1 MFKRWFALVALF
13 MLVQVSFAAW
23 DGSVKIPKTVKT
35 GGVEYYEITSPEELI
50 GFLDSVTTKNMG
62 KPSLKTYLKNDI
74 VFGAD
79 TSKLCSKRWVRSGR
93 SEYFEGDFDGKGHTI
108 YGLNAE
114 RSLFQIV
121 GQGGGFVHDFNVANS
136 SFSSDT
142 VYTMAAVVS
151 ELQSGLS
158 NVNVINTDVR
168 GPFIVGGVVAR
179 MLCPSDAQ
187 LAYMLNSSMIGGSV
201 KGGTYVGGV
210 VGSAYGR
217 VAGCTNSAKVT
228 FVQNEKVGPDYN
240 VFVGGIAGDA
250 DARDGIS
257 IENCVNRGDVEIVSG
272 AGMAYAG
279 GVVGYVQ
286 GSVRNLQNYGNVS
299 AKTVFTCDTVSP
311 SWKIA
316 LYVGGIAGSKH
327 FRTNETSEI
336 RDFVNEGDVT
346 AIVESILDSG
356 ALMVGGIFGENRNN
370 AFRNALNKGS
380 IKAYGGGKYRKV
392 YAGGIV
398 GNASI
403 YTDVRGF
410 EKLGNRGSVSAEGPY
425 QVWAG
430 GVAGYMERRGTS
442 QFPTLTL
449 SYNYGDITGSVADN
463 PTEYG
468 AMNVGGI
475 FGYAY
480 YAIVADVYN
489 RGKVI
494 AKGKLN
500 EGYSQVGGIA
510 GSWTYPELSLYNSYS
525 AAPVVKG
532 DSIGG
537 LFGYTGSYVA
547 PTNAYYDGSL
557 VDLATMGRYYYDGAV
572 CSDCKKTTA
581 ELQSDEMLD
590 VLNTAGGKSADR
602 GLWVRRG
609 GYPVLKFDSLYK
621 NDSAYLDIQHYAMP
635 PSQANGDTL
644 VYTISKP
651 EELAAFLEMN
661 RYFENFHYKKVKV
674 ELANDIV
681 MGRDSTLL
689 SVRQMSADTTGYAS
703 CVKAD
708 FDGNGHTIYGL
719 NMSRAMF
726 FCLDSSVLMQNFTI
740 ANSRF
745 ENDWGGSAAGVAV
758 KNSGCIRNV
767 TIRNS
772 FVRGG
777 NSAGGI
783 VADNHDVKAGLIL
796 DSKNENTTV
805 IATNMA
811 GGIVGQSDG
820 VLQGVRNSGRVYGR
834 LAGGIVGNASPYYM
848 YGGSSMFIGNAYN
861 TGAVVATGDGAVVGG
876 GVAGYSRST
885 TLSSVFNTG
894 LVEGSSVSGSLTVGG
909 VVGVSDS
916 NTTMSGIGNWG
927 RVHALNG
934 KQVYA
939 GGLVGRVDGYIYKM
953 EEANFFSYIT
963 PVAYSFNYGPVTVKS
978 ALEVSYAGGLIG
990 KGKGFTMQTAY
1001 NRGSVKNEANVAEA
1015 ITGGV
1020 IAVVDSAIIAQTYTF
1035 AETLTGKKVATV
1047 TYEATG
1053 FDTFNHVLYSA
1064 DMGDYPAYNGASA
1077 DMRDSIVE
1085 SLSFEEMMYS
1095 SVMQLHPGLKNEK
1108 YIDNGCLPV
1117 FSYDTTSAC
1126 AVTVVKDFFGD
1137 ADEPYKV
1144 GYIVDVFYAD
1154 STSNPEGGMTP
1165 VEPAVVRMAAPLMQV
1180 KVSSRNITVMD
1191 VPENRPVMVFDMRG
1205 RLVASA
1211 RFHGASVNLTVPRAG
1226 RYLVRSGKQSRLIAV
1241 R

>member
-1 MFKRWFALVALF
+1 MSKRWLAFIALF

-23 DGSVKIPKTVKT
+23 DGSVKIPKKVKT
-35 GGVEYYEITSPEELI
+35 GDLEYYEITSPEELI
-50 GFLDSVTTKNMG
+50 GFLDSVTTANMG
-62 KPSLKTYLKNDI
+62 KPSLRAYLKNDI

-79 TSKLCSKRWVRSGR
+79 TSKLCSKRWERGNR

-136 SFSSDT
+136 SFGSDT
-142 VYTMAAVVS
+142 AYMAAAVVT
-151 ELQSGLS
+151 EMQSGLS

-168 GPFIVGGVVAR
+168 SGFIAGGVVAR
-179 MLCPSDAQ
+179 MLSPSDAQ
-187 LAYMLNSSMIGGSV
+187 LAYILSCNMIGGSV
-201 KGGTYVGGV
+201 KGSTYVGGV
-210 VGSAYGR
+210 VGTAYGR

-257 IENCVNRGDVEIVSG
+257 IENCVNRGDIEMVSG
-272 AGMAYAG
+272 SALSYAG
-279 GVVGYVQ
+279 GVVGYVL

-299 AKTVFTCDTVSP
+299 AKTAFTCDTVS
-311 SWKIA
+311 SDWQIT

-327 FRTNETSEI
+327 FHKNETSET

-346 AIVESILDSG
+346 AIVESALDEG
-356 ALMVGGIFGENRNN
+356 TLMVGGIFGENRNN
-370 AFRNALNKGS
+370 AFRNALNKGA
-380 IKAYGGGKYRKV
+380 IKAYGTGAYRKV
-392 YAGGIV
+392 YAGGII

-410 EKLGNRGSVSAEGPY
+410 EKLGNRGTVSAEGPY
-425 QVWAG
+425 RVWSG
-430 GVAGYMERRGTS
+430 GVAGYMERRGSS
-442 QFPTLTL
+442 QIPALSL
-449 SYNYGDITGSVADN
+449 SYNYGDITGSVTDN

-468 AMNVGGI
+468 VLNVGGI
-475 FGYAY
+475 LGNAY
-480 YAIVADVYN
+480 YTIFSDVYN

-500 EGYSQVGGIA
+500 MGNSEAGGLVGF
-510 GSWTYPELSLYNSYS
+510 WTYPDSSVKNSYS

-532 DSIGG
+532 DTIGG
-537 LFGYTGSYVA
+537 LFGFTGSYVA

-557 VDLATMGRYYYDGAV
+557 VDIATMGRYYYDGAV
-572 CSDCKKTTA
+572 CTDCKKTTA

-590 VLNTAGGKSADR
+590 LLNTAGGTVANR

-609 GYPVLKFDSLYK
+609 GYPVFKFDSLYK
-621 NDSAYLDIQHYAMP
+621 NDSTYLDIQRYAMP
-635 PSQANGDTL
+635 PSHADGDTL

-651 EELAAFLEMN
+651 EELAAFLEMK

-689 SVRQMSADTTGYAS
+689 SARQMSADTGYAS
-703 CVKAD
+703 CVSAD
-708 FDGNGHTIYGL
+708 FNGNNHTIYGL

-726 FCLDSSVLMQNFTI
+726 FCIDSGTVAENFTI

-745 ENDWGGSAAGVAV
+745 ENDWGYSAAGVTV
-758 KNSGCIRNV
+758 KNSGCVRNV

-777 NSAGGI
+777 YSAGGL
-783 VADNHDVKAGLIL
+783 VADNHNVKAGLIL

-805 IATNMA
+805 ISANIA

-820 VLQGVRNSGRVYGR
+820 VLRGVRNSGRVYGR

-848 YGGSSMFIGNAYN
+848 YGGSSMLVGSAYN
-861 TGAVVATGDGAVVGG
+861 TGTVVASGDGAVVGG
-876 GVAGYSRST
+876 GIAGYSRSS
-885 TLSSVFNTG
+885 TLSNVFNTG
-894 LVEGSSVSGSLTVGG
+894 LVEGSSISGSLSVGG
-909 VVGVSDS
+909 VVGVADS
-916 NTTMSGIGNWG
+916 NSTITTIGNWG

-939 GGLVGRVDGYIYKM
+939 GGLVGRIDGYIYRITNS
-953 EEANFFSYIT
+953 ENFVYIT

-978 ALEVSYAGGLIG
+978 ALEESYAGGLIG

-1001 NRGSVKNEANVAEA
+1001 NRGSVKNEANVADA
-1015 ITGGV
+1015 VTGGV
-1020 IAVVDSAIIAQTYTF
+1020 IATVDSAIIAQTYAF
-1035 AETLTGKKVATV
+1035 AETLTGKKVAAV

-1053 FDTFNHVLYSA
+1053 FDTFNHVLYNA
-1064 DMGDYPAYNGASA
+1064 DMGNYPAYNGASA

-1085 SLSFEEMMYS
+1085 PLSFEEMMYP
-1095 SVMQLHPGLKNEK
+1095 SVMQLHPGFKSEK
-1108 YIDNGCLPV
+1108 YVDNGCLPV

-1154 STSNPEGGMTP
+1154 STLNPNDSGLTP
-1165 VEPAVVRMAAPLMQV
+1165 VLPKPVVSLLQVEVSGRNVAVTGLL
-1180 KVSSRNITVMD
+1180 
-1191 VPENRPVMVFDMRG
+1191 ENRPVMVFDMRG
-1205 RLVASA
+1205 RMVASA
-1211 RFHGASVNLTVPRAG
+1211 RFHGTSVNLMIPKSG
-1226 RYLVRSGKQSRLIAV
+1226 RYLVRSGKQSRLIVV

>member
-1 MFKRWFALVALF
+1 MLKRIYAAVLLLVFA
-13 MLVQVSFAAW
+13 QVSYAAW

-62 KPSLKTYLKNDI
+62 KPSLRAYLKNDI

-79 TSKLCSKRWVRSGR
+79 TSKLCSKRWVRSDR
-93 SEYFEGDFDGKGHTI
+93 NEYFEGDFDGKGHTI

-136 SFSSDT
+136 SFGSDT
-142 VYTMAAVVS
+142 AYMAAAVVT
-151 ELQSGLS
+151 EMQSGLS

-168 GPFIVGGVVAR
+168 SGFIAGGVVAR
-179 MLCPSDAQ
+179 MLSPSDAQ
-187 LAYMLNSSMIGGSV
+187 LAYILSCNMIGGSV
-201 KGGTYVGGV
+201 KGSTYVGGV
-210 VGSAYGR
+210 VGTAYGR

-272 AGMAYAG
+272 SALSYAG
-279 GVVGYVQ
+279 GIVGYVL

-299 AKTVFTCDTVSP
+299 AKTAFTCDTVS
-311 SWKIA
+311 SDWFIN

-327 FRTNETSEI
+327 FHKNETSEI
-336 RDFVNEGDVT
+336 RDLLNEGDVT
-346 AIVESILDSG
+346 AIVQSALDEG
-356 ALMVGGIFGENRNN
+356 TLAVGGLFGENKNN
-370 AFRNALNKGS
+370 AFRNALNKGTV
-380 IKAYGGGKYRKV
+380 KANGTGKYRKV
-392 YAGGIV
+392 YAGGVV
-398 GNASI
+398 GYTTI
-403 YTDVRGF
+403 YSDVRGY
-410 EKLGNRGSVSAEGPY
+410 EKLGNRGNVSAESPY
-425 QVWAG
+425 RVWAG
-430 GVAGYMERRGTS
+430 GLIGYMEGNAS
-442 QFPTLTL
+442 PYSALSL
-449 SYNYGDITGSVADN
+449 SYNYGDITGSVADD
-463 PTEYG
+463 PSEYG
-468 AMNVGGI
+468 VVNVGGAI
-475 FGYAY
+475 GYAY
-480 YAIVADVYN
+480 YAWVSDVYN
-489 RGKVI
+489 RGKVV

-500 EGYSQVGGIA
+500 KGDSEVGGLIGFMTA
-510 GSWTYPELSLYNSYS
+510 SERSVANSYS
-525 AAPVVKG
+525 AAPAVKG
-532 DSIGG
+532 DNVGG
-537 LFGYTGSYVA
+537 LFGFSSAYTG
-547 PTNAYYDGSL
+547 PQNTYYDGTL
-557 VDLATMGRYYYDGAV
+557 VNDSTAGRFYYDEANSVGN
-572 CSDCKKTTA
+572 KKTTA

-590 VLNTAGGKSADR
+590 LLNTAGGTVANR
-602 GLWVRRG
+602 GLWTRRG
-609 GYPVLKFDSLYK
+609 GYPVFKFDSLYK
-621 NDSAYLDIQHYAMP
+621 NDSTYLDIQRYAMP

-651 EELAAFLEMN
+651 EELAAFLEMK
-661 RYFENFHYKKVKV
+661 RYFENYHYKKVKV

-689 SVRQMSADTTGYAS
+689 SARQMSADTGYAS
-703 CVKAD
+703 CVSAD
-708 FDGNGHTIYGL
+708 FNGNNHTIYGL

-726 FCLDSSVLMQNFTI
+726 FCIDSGTVAENFTI

-745 ENDWGGSAAGVAV
+745 ENDWGYSAAGVTV
-758 KNSGCIRNV
+758 KNSGCVRNV

-777 NSAGGI
+777 YSAGGL
-783 VADNHDVKAGLIL
+783 VADNHNVKAGLIL

-805 IATNMA
+805 ISANIA

-848 YGGSSMFIGNAYN
+848 YGGSSMLVGSAYN
-861 TGAVVATGDGAVVGG
+861 TGTVVASGDGAVVGG
-876 GVAGYSRST
+876 GIAGYSRSS
-885 TLSSVFNTG
+885 TLSNVFNTG
-894 LVEGSSVSGSLTVGG
+894 LVEGSSVSGSLSVGG
-909 VVGVSDS
+909 VVGVADS
-916 NTTMSGIGNWG
+916 NSTITTIGNWG

-939 GGLVGRVDGYIYKM
+939 GGLVGRIDGYIYRSTNS
-953 EEANFFSYIT
+953 ENFAYIT

-978 ALEVSYAGGLIG
+978 ALEESYAGGLIG

-1001 NRGSVKNEANVAEA
+1001 NRGSVKNEANVADA
-1015 ITGGV
+1015 VTGGV
-1020 IAVVDSAIIAQTYTF
+1020 IATVDSAIIAQTYAF
-1035 AETLTGKKVATV
+1035 AETLTGKKVAAV

-1053 FDTFNHVLYSA
+1053 FDTFNHVLYNA
-1064 DMGDYPAYNGASA
+1064 DMGNYPAYNGASA

-1085 SLSFEEMMYS
+1085 PLSFEEMMYP
-1095 SVMQLHPGLKNEK
+1095 SVMLLHPGFKSEK
-1108 YIDNGCLPV
+1108 YVDNGCLPV

-1144 GYIVDVFYAD
+1144 GYVVDVFYAD
-1154 STSNPEGGMTP
+1154 STLNPNDSGLTP
-1165 VEPAVVRMAAPLMQV
+1165 VLPKPVVSLLQVEVSGRNVAVMGLL
-1180 KVSSRNITVMD
+1180 
-1191 VPENRPVMVFDMRG
+1191 ENHPVMVFDMRG
-1205 RLVASA
+1205 RMVASA
-1211 RFHGASVNLTVPRAG
+1211 RFHGTSVNLTIPKSG
-1226 RYLVRSGKQSRLIAV
+1226 RFLVRSGKQSRLIVV